1 MATTDNGQ
9 NEIINAWQSL
19 IEQSVKANT
28 AFLEESAKIFAALLS
43 KKIETKDL
51 LKINTEIL
59 NAAANNFIKLN
70 ITNTENLMN
79 FGLNISRSFFS
90 FTGAKNNADNNNSGP
105 ENEPAEN
112 QAEPTGSDAKNQI
125 NLSVKQGEQIS
136 TSFYLNSHNAFAQ
149 TGKFY
154 YGNFIEEATGKKAG
168 LSMLI
173 SPKEFML
180 EPGKSLK
187 IDISIDATNNINP
200 GKYQST
206 VRLEGMDNQEFDI
219 VVDVIKNEAAVTK
232 VSKRK
237 PVIKKGV
244 AKKDIKKTKARK

>member
-1 MATTDNGQ
+1 MATTDKSQ

-28 AFLEESAKIFAALLS
+28 AFLEESAKIFTSLLS

-51 LKINTEIL
+51 LKINTEVL

-79 FGLNISRSFFS
+79 FGVNVSRSFFS
-90 FTGAKNNADNNNSGP
+90 FRDTKNNTDTNSSRQT
-105 ENEPAEN
+105 ESPATE
-112 QAEPTGSDAKNQI
+112 ARSQI
-125 NLSVKQGEQIS
+125 NLSVKKGEQIS
-136 TSFYLNSHNAFAQ
+136 TSFYLNSHNAFPQ

-154 YGNFIEEATGKKAG
+154 YEDFIDEAMGKTTA

-173 SPKEFML
+173 SPKEFTL

-187 IDISIDATNNINP
+187 IDISIGATNNINP
-200 GKYQST
+200 GKYNST

-219 VVDVIKNEAAVTK
+219 VVDVAENKPAITKISKPKPVTK
-232 VSKRK
+232 KR
-237 PVIKKGV
+237 I
-244 AKKDIKKTKARK
+244 AKKATKKTIVKR